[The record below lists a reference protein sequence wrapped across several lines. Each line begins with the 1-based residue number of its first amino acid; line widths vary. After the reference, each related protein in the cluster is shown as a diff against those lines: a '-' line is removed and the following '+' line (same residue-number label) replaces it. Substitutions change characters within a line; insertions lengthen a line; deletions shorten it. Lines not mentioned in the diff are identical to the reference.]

1 MYLLDLLLADYV
13 SAFIQ
18 WGFLMA
24 FLYSLVSGINK
35 ADKSLIYIAAIM
47 MCSYTFSDLLPI
59 LNNIYLDWIL
69 YDLLTIALLIA
80 AILISYVLTSTAS
93 NYIIL
98 GLFVNAC
105 LTIAIYYDLYVL
117 NNIDEWWL
125 WSVYSIGVNVIDL
138 LMITVLFINKDFLG
152 LIKLKSCILRFIGK
166 DDNSCV
172 GINSND

>member
-1 MYLLDLLLADYV
+1 MYLVDLFLADYV
-13 SAFIQ
+13 WAFIQ

-69 YDLLTIALLIA
+69 YDLLTITILIA
-80 AILISYVLTSTAS
+80 AIFTSYVLTSTAS

-138 LMITVLFINKDFLG
+138 LMIAVLFINKDFLG
-152 LIKLKSCILRFIGK
+152 LIELKRFIFNRSVLQQNQI
-166 DDNSCV
+166 DH
-172 GINSND
+172 

>member
-47 MCSYTFSDLLPI
+47 MCSYIFSDLPLI

-69 YDLLTIALLIA
+69 YDLLTITILIA
-80 AILISYVLTSTAS
+80 AIFTSYVLTSTAS

-138 LMITVLFINKDFLG
+138 LMIAVLFINKDFLG
-152 LIKLKSCILRFIGK
+152 LIKLKRFIFNRNVLQQNQI
-166 DDNSCV
+166 DH
-172 GINSND
+172 

>member
-1 MYLLDLLLADYV
+1 MYLVDLFLADYV
-13 SAFIQ
+13 WAFIQ

-24 FLYSLVSGINK
+24 FLYALVSGINK

-69 YDLLTIALLIA
+69 YELLTITLLIA
-80 AILISYVLTSTAS
+80 AIFTSYVLTSTAS

-117 NNIDEWWL
+117 NNIDEWWF

-138 LMITVLFINKDFLG
+138 LMIAVLFINKDFLG
-152 LIKLKSCILRFIGK
+152 LIKLKRFIFNRNVLQQNQI
-166 DDNSCV
+166 DH
-172 GINSND
+172 

>member
-1 MYLLDLLLADYV
+1 MYLVDLFLADYV
-13 SAFIQ
+13 WAFIQ

-24 FLYSLVSGINK
+24 FLYALVSGINK

-47 MCSYTFSDLLPI
+47 MCSYTFSDLLLI

-69 YDLLTIALLIA
+69 YDLLTITLLIA
-80 AILISYVLTSTAS
+80 AIFTSYVLTSTAS

-117 NNIDEWWL
+117 NNIDEWWF

-138 LMITVLFINKDFLG
+138 LMIAVLFINKDFLG
-152 LIKLKSCILRFIGK
+152 LIKLKRFIFNRNVLQQNQI
-166 DDNSCV
+166 DH
-172 GINSND
+172 